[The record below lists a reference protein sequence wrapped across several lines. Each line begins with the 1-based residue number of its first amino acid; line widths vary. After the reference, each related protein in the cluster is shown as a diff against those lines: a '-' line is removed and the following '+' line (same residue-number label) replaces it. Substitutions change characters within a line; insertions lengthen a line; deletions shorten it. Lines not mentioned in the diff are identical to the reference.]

1 MSFDDKEKTASAV
14 AQSASGDEYAVRE
27 GSTEYTAAEGL
38 NSSIVTYQDA
48 SGAPVETESPL
59 GYSVDVLVGICLNV
73 NQMIGTGIFS
83 TPAAILKGVG
93 SVGLSM
99 VYWFIGYLIAQ
110 CSQVLYLEFLSYFPS
125 RSGSEVVYLEQAY
138 LKPKYF
144 FPTVYAMKHVIFAFG
159 SSNAVVLAQYL
170 FAIGGRSY
178 TNWQV
183 KGVAVAAYTVAVIVV
198 ASNTK
203 WSLRVVVVF
212 GIIKLLTLLL
222 ISIAG
227 FVVLGGHTQVAD
239 PMENWRNAWE
249 GTETASAYG
258 ATNAM
263 IKLVFSYAGYQNVF
277 SLANEMKNPVKRLRW
292 SAPLSLI
299 VVAILYILVNVAYF
313 SASTREEILASKQ
326 IAASIFFQKVF
337 GTSKAAR
344 ALSVLIVIS
353 SFGNLVASMIA
364 TSRMLRETG
373 RQGLLPW
380 PKYWTST
387 KPLGTPIGPLLVQ
400 WTITVIMIIG
410 PPAGDAFNFIV
421 DLAVYPGQI
430 FYLLIAIGLI
440 LIRRRRNALNLPRP
454 EFRAWN
460 IALGFTILVD
470 VYMLIAPWY
479 PPTGGAN
486 GGDVSFW
493 YGTYLAVGAGL
504 LALCGIYYY
513 FWIYV
518 IPKWKGYQY
527 RQTIVK
533 YDDGAVTHKMVRV
546 PKADL
551 VSWDE
556 RHDAA
561 GRLRHGVAR

>member
-513 FWIYV
+513 FWISV

-556 RHDAA
+556 SHDAA
-561 GRLRHGVAR
+561 GRLRHAVAR